1 MNGLAPWASCTSLL
15 ASLASA
21 SSVRLTPT
29 HRLFTASGHPTRP
42 PGTFR
47 LVSTATSSR
56 PARPPSG
63 AATARSTMASAKAA
77 MQSRRHSRQRQPEA
91 GTFVNIGTPVQ
102 ITGSE
107 VNRWFLGFCTS
118 MCTTPAGVSTSNQR
132 PSFPGTAK
140 TAPRGR
146 LFLRASSLDTGICD
160 HGATERPQSSD
171 FLNFNRLLW
180 GFTTRLKSHGLALIL
195 YTESRPC
202 GLVRFRQA

>member
-1 MNGLAPWASCTSLL
+1 M
-15 ASLASA
+15 
-21 SSVRLTPT
+21 
-29 HRLFTASGHPTRP
+29 HK
-42 PGTFR
+42 
-47 LVSTATSSR
+47 
-56 PARPPSG
+56 PSG
-63 AATARSTMASAKAA
+63 LLGVGIFSTSQTNDANPSAFLRRAGTRQDRLGRVVIDRNFFAPSPTAFWRGYGKVNDSLAKAA

-107 VNRWFLGFCTS
+107 VNRSFLALDQDFALRCVLHRRASLLLTNV
-118 MCTTPAGVSTSNQR
+118 P
-132 PSFPGTAK
+132 PFPGTAK

-160 HGATERPQSSD
+160 RGATERPQSSD

-180 GFTTRLKSHGLALIL
+180 GVTTRLKSHGLALIL

>member
-1 MNGLAPWASCTSLL
+1 MHKPSGLLGVGIFSTSQTND
-15 ASLASA
+15 ANPSA
-21 SSVRLTPT
+21 FLRRAGTRQDRLG
-29 HRLFTASGHPTRP
+29 RV
-42 PGTFR
+42 
-47 LVSTATSSR
+47 VSTATSSR

-63 AATARSTMASAKAA
+63 AATARSTIALAKAA

-107 VNRWFLGFCTS
+107 VNRWFLALDQDFALRCVLHRRASLLLTNV
-118 MCTTPAGVSTSNQR
+118 P
-132 PSFPGTAK
+132 PFPGTAK

-160 HGATERPQSSD
+160 RGATERPQSSD

-180 GFTTRLKSHGLALIL
+180 GVTTRLKSHGLALIL